1 MAVIRG
7 VHTGYPG
14 GLTQVNNA
22 SLELDRYWRKII
34 IKILVKDLY
43 KGV

>member
-14 GLTQVNNA
+14 GLTQFNNA
-22 SLELDRYWRKII
+22 ALELDRYWRKII
-34 IKILVKDLY
+34 IKNIS
-43 KGV
+43 KGPI

>member
-7 VHTGYPG
+7 VHTGYPS
-14 GLTQVNNA
+14 GLVQVNNA

-34 IKILVKDLY
+34 IKNIS
-43 KGV
+43 KGLI

>member
-1 MAVIRG
+1 MAVNMG

-34 IKILVKDLY
+34 IKSIS
-43 KGV
+43 KGLI